1 MERSLLIAAACGA
14 CLALSLFV
22 IKGRSLAS
30 DPPPSV
36 TEVAPQEEPRSGDQ
50 PVNGNDD
57 EAAGWITVHEPKA
70 DWNLSDSDL
79 ILFICPRPDWYPYHT
94 FRGPPV
100 PESTAGLDPA
110 GFVLRTIQGVRLHRD
125 GWVVTSDGR
134 AYRADAADK
143 ANE

>member
-1 MERSLLIAAACGA
+1 VCLPHSLCCTG
-14 CLALSLFV
+14 
-22 IKGRSLAS
+22 GRPPPPP
-30 DPPPSV
+30 PPPSV
-36 TEVAPQEEPRSGDQ
+36 TEVAPQEEPGSGDQ
-50 PVNGNDD
+50 PVNGD